1 MGDMILFEFCH
12 CVDPDPSMFSM
23 QVGVAIGLA
32 LQEKHGFQRIECEEG
47 GDRLLSDNLDYHNL
61 HFLQDYRPNPD

>member
-1 MGDMILFEFCH
+1 
-12 CVDPDPSMFSM
+12 MFSM